1 MRKQKKKKIMKKGGL
16 GMMGYELKKYL
27 SDTDFGHMLTQPG
40 ISGTLHWFRRG
51 APPGIEGSTC
61 TA

>member
-1 MRKQKKKKIMKKGGL
+1 MKKGGL